1 METKNETTTT
11 PQMPVSKC
19 SSNWLPA
26 VCRVTSRSLG
36 SKFLASSA
44 RCMMRFENR
53 TNGFSLNELLVVM
66 AIVALLVG
74 IGVPAAKV
82 LTESFASSKGAVMIV
97 GAALSNA
104 RAIAASEW
112 TYAGVRFQQ
121 DAEGNQYMIFIILN
135 PDAPPNGTGYA
146 RKEGYG
152 FRAVQGRKPVRLP
165 VNAGVMD
172 LRIDNVGT
180 PPNRDINDDT
190 YIDEDVEIADT
201 TTFSI
206 IFSAVGKMIFRDV
219 WVWNR
224 HGRAMGDDSSIDDVF
239 NTQTNVDDLNHPA
252 MFYQDDY
259 PGVGF
264 GQEPSRK
271 SFVIYNKKILAG
283 LDPASRFSSY
293 LQNLKV
299 IYVNPYTGDL
309 IK

>member
-1 METKNETTTT
+1 M
-11 PQMPVSKC
+11 
-19 SSNWLPA
+19 
-26 VCRVTSRSLG
+26 R
-36 SKFLASSA
+36 
-44 RCMMRFENR
+44 RFENR
-53 TNGFSLNELLVVM
+53 TNGFSLNELLVVI

-74 IGVPAAKV
+74 IGLPAAKV
-82 LTESFASSKGAVMIV
+82 LTESFVSSKWTVMIV

-104 RAIAASEW
+104 RGIAGNEGK
-112 TYAGVRFQQ
+112 YAGVRFQQ
-121 DAEGNQYMIFIILN
+121 DAEGNQYMIFIIHS
-135 PDAPPNGTGYA
+135 PGDTVAEYD
-146 RKEGYG
+146 G

-172 LRIDNVGT
+172 MRIRTNLGDAKDPSDEPVISDNE
-180 PPNRDINDDT
+180 IN
-190 YIDEDVEIADT
+190 EDVEIADT

-206 IFSAVGKMIFRDV
+206 IFSEAGKMVVHDV
-219 WVWNR
+219 QVRNR
-224 HGRAMGDDSSIDDVF
+224 HGRAMGDDSSTDDVF
-239 NTQTNVDDLNHPA
+239 NTQTNVDDLNHPAMLYPA

-264 GQEPSRK
+264 GQEPSRQ
-271 SFVIYNKKILAG
+271 SFVIYDKKILAG